1 MLHIQ
6 DNKISLTRGDT
17 AYLNVSVEI
26 DKKPYE
32 MQEGDTLTFSI
43 KKSTSDKT
51 PLVEKTISGGTRIHI
66 EPSDTSG
73 LEYGKYKYD
82 VQLDKANG
90 DVFTIIEPT
99 AFVVL
104 EEVTH

>member
-17 AYLNVSVEI
+17 AYLNISVEI
-26 DKKPYE
+26 DGKPYD
-32 MQEGDTLTFSI
+32 MQEGDALTLSI
-43 KKSTSDKT
+43 KKSTSDEMPVVQKMIT
-51 PLVEKTISGGTRIHI
+51 SGTTIHI
-66 EPSDTSG
+66 EPQDTDD
-73 LEYGKYKYD
+73 LAFGKYKYD

-99 AFVVL
+99 AFVIL
-104 EEVTH
+104 EEVTC